1 MVAARCSETVVSV
14 RVLCESV
21 VHPAFP
27 RRNLSGDLDVLASRT
42 HVATTHAPSLTPIGR
57 RTASAPDLRW
67 RLIGP
72 LLALA
77 LTLLVGTTGYVLIE
91 GWAWDDAL
99 YMVVTTVATV
109 GFGEVHPLSPGGR
122 LFTMLLIFVGVGSLF
137 YAFGAIMSYVFEGH
151 LLHQLG
157 ARRMESRLQHITDH
171 FVLCGYGRVGRQVAH
186 ELLRE
191 GIALVIIDVNPESLD
206 DAFRDGHLVV
216 HGNAANDDVL
226 REAGLDRARGLVAA
240 VAEDADNIFVTL
252 SAHALRPE
260 LAIVARANRQ
270 DAVRKLHLAGASH
283 VVSPYTMA
291 GRQMA
296 MLAVRPT
303 AVDFVETLL
312 RGAGGDL
319 LIEDIVVGA
328 DSPLVDTSVAE
339 VRRRFLETATLLAI
353 RRGSRVLAPLSD
365 DLVIGAGDALAVT
378 GTEVQLRSVEAL
390 CIGNAPNGGGIASRE
405 SA

>member
-1 MVAARCSETVVSV
+1 V
-14 RVLCESV
+14 CESV

-42 HVATTHAPSLTPIGR
+42 HVATTEVKSAHAPSLTPIGR

-67 RLIGP
+67 RLAGP

-109 GFGEVHPLSPGGR
+109 GFGEVHPLSPAGR

-151 LLHQLG
+151 LLHQLE

-339 VRRRFLETATLLAI
+339 VRQRFLETATLLAI

-390 CIGNAPNGGGIASRE
+390 CIGNAPNGDGIASRE

>member
-1 MVAARCSETVVSV
+1 VAAREDKSSNAAGL
-14 RVLCESV
+14 RGAAASSS
-21 VHPAFP
+21 
-27 RRNLSGDLDVLASRT
+27 RRAS
-42 HVATTHAPSLTPIGR
+42 
-57 RTASAPDLRW
+57 SAPDLRW
-67 RLIGP
+67 RLAGP
-72 LLALA
+72 LLALG
-77 LTLLVGTTGYVLIE
+77 LSLLVGTTGYVIIE
-91 GWAWDDAL
+91 GWAWGDAL

-109 GFGEVHPLSPGGR
+109 GFGEVHPLSPAGR

-151 LLHQLG
+151 LLQQLE
-157 ARRMESRLQHITDH
+157 ARRMESRVQRITDH
-171 FVLCGYGRVGRQVAH
+171 FVLCGYGRVGRQVAQ

-191 GIALVIIDVNPESLD
+191 GIALVIIDVNQDSLHE
-206 DAFRDGHLVV
+206 ASRDGHLVV
-216 HGNAANDDVL
+216 HGDAADDDVL
-226 REAGLDRARGLVAA
+226 REAGLERARGLVAA

-312 RGAGGDL
+312 RGAGDDL
-319 LIEDIVVGA
+319 LLEDIVVA
-328 DSPLVDTSVAE
+328 PNSSLVSGLVGE
-339 VRRRFLETATLLAI
+339 VRQRFLGTATLLAI
-353 RRGSRVLAPLSD
+353 KRGNRVLAPLAD
-365 DLVIGAGDALAVT
+365 DLVVGAGDALAVT
-378 GTEVQLRSVEAL
+378 GTETQLRSVEAL
-390 CIGNAPNGGGIASRE
+390 CIGSAPNEGDPSGSTLGEAG
-405 SA
+405 